1 MNSVVLLT
9 MFPAEYR
16 TWQGE
21 TWSPHGLPDMAQL
34 RHASAANAHEQ
45 ESQ

>member
-1 MNSVVLLT
+1 VLLT

-21 TWSPHGLPDMAQL
+21 ARSSHLLLDVAQL
-34 RHASAANAHEQ
+34 ALASAAHVHEL